1 ENDLKDVIDFVLT
14 FAELDEIF
22 KALKID
28 LSSLKGIPSKDYTS
42 RGGRMYARSGGV
54 STAVSDIIEELYP
67 DKFKSFKSSTASGV
81 KECKEILEKAL
92 NKELDSNFIEGMGCK
107 GGCVGGPKT
116 LIPLEKG
123 KQQVDNFAFDSPIK
137 VPLHSET
144 LDNILKEI
152 GINSIDD
159 FKDKQKMSLF
169 ERDFN
174 SNNVKK

>member
-1 ENDLKDVIDFVLT
+1 
-14 FAELDEIF
+14 
-22 KALKID
+22 
-28 LSSLKGIPSKDYTS
+28 
-42 RGGRMYARSGGV
+42 MYARSGGV

-123 KQQVDNFAFDSPIK
+123 KQQVDDFAFDSPIK
-137 VPLHSET
+137 VPLHSEALDRLKLFLYLNFFNFFFWLFFRKYYCKFASYIYFT
-144 LDNILKEI
+144 LCKYP
-152 GINSIDD
+152 SI
-159 FKDKQKMSLF
+159 M
-169 ERDFN
+169 
-174 SNNVKK
+174 